1 MIKQNVLYTI
11 ILLFIV
17 LPALQAQTGNDRY
30 VQVSGII
37 SDETGRIVQGAAV
50 ISHILRRGVLSEP
63 SGIYSIISLPGDTIS
78 FRALG
83 YKRYHTIIPSD
94 YAGRFA
100 SVDIRL
106 EFDTVQ
112 IAAVNILPWNTY
124 GEFIRDVTQ
133 EKPADPMVE
142 NMNENLASIY
152 VALQN
157 EFGFRISPE
166 SGYRYLMEQNFS
178 RMATKNQYPV
188 NNLLNPIA
196 WAKFVQGMK
205 TGLLK
210 NRRFEKPKEAKVR
223 KKINNA
229 ENK

>member
-1 MIKQNVLYTI
+1 M
-11 ILLFIV
+11 LLVV
-17 LPALQAQTGNDRY
+17 LPTLQAQTTGSDRY

-37 SDETGRIVQGAAV
+37 SDETGRFVPGVVIISQKLKRGA
-50 ISHILRRGVLSEP
+50 LSEP
-63 SGIYSIISLPGDTIS
+63 TGIYSIISLPGDTIS

-83 YKRYHTIIPSD
+83 YKRYHTIIPNN

-112 IAAVNILPWNTY
+112 IEGVNIMPWNSY
-124 GEFIRDVTQ
+124 SEFIRDVTQ
-133 EKPADPMVE
+133 EKPVDPIVE
-142 NMNENLASIY
+142 NMTDNLASIY

-157 EFGFRISPE
+157 DIGLRISPE
-166 SGYRYLMEQNFS
+166 AGYRAVMEQNFS
-178 RMATKNQYPV
+178 ALSTKNQYPV

-196 WAKFVQGMK
+196 WARFVQGMK

-210 NRRFEKPKEAKVR
+210 NHRFEKPKEAKVR

-229 ENK
+229 ENR

>member
-1 MIKQNVLYTI
+1 
-11 ILLFIV
+11 
-17 LPALQAQTGNDRY
+17 

-37 SDETGRIVQGAAV
+37 SDETGRLVQGAAV
-50 ISHILRRGVLSEP
+50 VSQRLRRGALSEHT
-63 SGIYSIISLPGDTIS
+63 GIYSIISVPGDTIF

-83 YKRYHTIIPSD
+83 YKRYHTVIPSD

-124 GEFIRDVTQ
+124 SEFIRDVTQ
-133 EKPADPMVE
+133 EKPVDPIIE
-142 NMNENLASIY
+142 NMTQNLASIY

-157 EFGFRISPE
+157 DIGLRVSPE
-166 SGYRYLMEQNFS
+166 AAYRYVMEQNFNGLAY
-178 RMATKNQYPV
+178 RGAPP
-188 NNLLNPIA
+188 NNLFNPFA

-210 NRRFEKPKEAKVR
+210 NHRFEKPKEAKVR

-229 ENK
+229 EKR

>member
-1 MIKQNVLYTI
+1 LRKFLYII
-11 ILLFIV
+11 ILLFV
-17 LPALQAQTGNDRY
+17 VFSALQAQTTGSDRY

-37 SDETGRIVQGAAV
+37 SDETGRVVQGAVV
-50 ISHILRRGVLSEP
+50 ISHRLKRAALSEYT
-63 SGIYSIISLPGDTIS
+63 GIYSIISVPGDTIS

-83 YKRYHTIIPSD
+83 YKRYHTIIPND

-106 EFDTVQ
+106 EFDTIQ
-112 IAAVNILPWNTY
+112 IEAVNIMPWNTY
-124 GEFIRDVTQ
+124 SEFIRDITQ
-133 EKPADPMVE
+133 ERPVDPIVE

-157 EFGFRISPE
+157 EIGLRISSE
-166 SGYRYLMEQNFS
+166 AAYRYVMEQQFS
-178 RMATKNQYPV
+178 AMSTKNQYPA
-188 NNLLNPIA
+188 NNLLNPFA

-210 NRRFEKPKEAKVR
+210 NHRFEKPKEAKVR

>member
-1 MIKQNVLYTI
+1 MTKYLYTI
-11 ILLFIV
+11 TLFFVVSSV
-17 LPALQAQTGNDRY
+17 LQSQTTGSDRY

-37 SDETGRIVQGAAV
+37 SDETGRLVMGAAV
-50 ISHILRRGVLSEP
+50 ISQKLRRGALSEP
-63 SGIYSIISLPGDTIS
+63 TGIYSIVSIPGDTIF

-83 YKRYHTIIPSD
+83 YKRYHTVIPYD
-94 YAGRFA
+94 YVSRFA

-112 IAAVNILPWNTY
+112 IEAVNILPWNTY
-124 GEFIRDVTQ
+124 GEFIRDITQ
-133 EKPADPMVE
+133 EKPVDPIIE

-152 VALQN
+152 VSLQN
-157 EFGFRISPE
+157 QTGFRISPE
-166 SGYRYLMEQNFS
+166 AGYMYVMEQNFNGLAYRGAPS
-178 RMATKNQYPV
+178 

-210 NRRFEKPKEAKVR
+210 NHRFEKPKEAKVR
-223 KKINNA
+223 TKIKNA
-229 ENK
+229 ENR